1 MYIYSIGALHEMNNQ
16 KSSSSASNTENNASL
31 FFIFFNWSI
40 TGCIMLCLLFQGS
53 GYFTELITLK
63 KYPKY
68 YTKYMKH
75 VPLYIPNMYQLLLV
89 FGGNKKQQQK
99 IDLWK
104 KEVEDWKKE

>member
-1 MYIYSIGALHEMNNQ
+1 
-16 KSSSSASNTENNASL
+16 
-31 FFIFFNWSI
+31 
-40 TGCIMLCLLFQGS
+40 MLCLLFQGS